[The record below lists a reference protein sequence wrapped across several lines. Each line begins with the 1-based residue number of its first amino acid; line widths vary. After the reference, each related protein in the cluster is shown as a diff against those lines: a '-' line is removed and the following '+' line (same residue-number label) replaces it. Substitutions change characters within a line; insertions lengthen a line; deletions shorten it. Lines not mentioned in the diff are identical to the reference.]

1 MTPLSRFQQELLQF
15 FQFFV
20 EEEGRPPHLHEIA
33 LRFGLGEDSAQ
44 IHICILKKGGFLL
57 PRDVDVSRSHVLT
70 LWDHSLNATKLP
82 VAGLIPAGSPEGNI
96 QENHRFVS
104 VPLEKLGIKSNENM
118 FALEVTGESMTGK
131 YIVPGDLVVF
141 DKSKTPRD
149 GDVVAALVDNGMT
162 LKTFFKQ
169 DGKVFLRAENPAY
182 RNIHPA
188 DELQIQGVMI
198 CLLRRYT

>member
-33 LRFGLGEDSAQ
+33 LRFGLGEDSAR

-57 PRDVDVSRSHVLT
+57 PRDVEVFHCPILT
-70 LWDHSLNATKLP
+70 LWTHSLDAAQLP
-82 VAGLIPAGSPEGNI
+82 VAGLIPAGLSDGRVQDSN
-96 QENHRFVS
+96 RFVA
-104 VPLEKLGIKSNENM
+104 VPLDKLGIKSNENM
-118 FALEVTGESMTGK
+118 FALEVSGESMIGK

-141 DKSKTPRD
+141 DKSKVPHD
-149 GDVVAALVDNGMT
+149 GDVVAALVDNEMT
-162 LKTFFKQ
+162 LKTFCKQ

-188 DELQIQGVMI
+188 EELQIQGVMI
-198 CLLRRYT
+198 CLLRKSS